1 MVPSGLLIAKRIR
14 VASSLRLRRKHE
26 EIEVIRSLSACI
38 AGLVLS
44 GCVVSGGAGPEPG
57 ASDEAMTLG
66 NVQRRIAI
74 GMSSADVAEQI
85 GSPNIVTTDADRNE
99 VWVYDRFAT
108 EAHYEDTAVGLGLL
122 IGGISGDAGG
132 VGGIGAHRASGSRTR
147 TQRTLTVVV
156 KFDDAHR
163 VRDLAYHAS
172 RF

>member
-1 MVPSGLLIAKRIR
+1 MTDVRACRNSARPSPGFLLAP
-14 VASSLRLRRKHE
+14 L
-26 EIEVIRSLSACI
+26 
-38 AGLVLS
+38 LVSTLLS
-44 GCVVSGGAGPEPG
+44 GCAAQQVLPDSGVAN
-57 ASDEAMTLG
+57 DDLTLG
-66 NVQRRIAI
+66 SVQRRITL
-74 GMSSADVAEQI
+74 GMSGAEVARHI

-122 IGGISGDAGG
+122 IGGISGD
-132 VGGIGAHRASGSRTR
+132 VGGGGGISVRRGSGSRSR

-156 KFDDAHR
+156 KFDAERR